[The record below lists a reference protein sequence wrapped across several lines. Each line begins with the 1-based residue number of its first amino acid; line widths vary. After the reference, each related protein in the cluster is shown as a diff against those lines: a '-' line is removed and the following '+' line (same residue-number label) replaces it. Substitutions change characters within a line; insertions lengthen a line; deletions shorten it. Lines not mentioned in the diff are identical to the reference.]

1 MVVLDYVK
9 GNGSQIHNK
18 DVLEG
23 LTTFEKALCENL
35 TRIEIIG
42 KRGRLVPVILTDS
55 MKASMDVLM
64 EKREKAS
71 ISSDNPYF
79 FARTNNLSISH
90 MRGCDSLRK
99 LTEEVPLK
107 HPKLIRSVRL
117 RKHIA
122 MMTQLVNLKDHELDT
137 VAKFMGHDIRTHRE
151 HYRLP
156 NGTLQVAKV
165 AKLLISLNEG
175 KGIPKDEELNSDT
188 ITFDEM
194 EESSDD
200 EETAPSEKG
209 NIVLEYLPLYQARVT
224 LTPN

>member
-1 MVVLDYVK
+1 
-9 GNGSQIHNK
+9 
-18 DVLEG
+18 
-23 LTTFEKALCENL
+23 
-35 TRIEIIG
+35 
-42 KRGRLVPVILTDS
+42 
-55 MKASMDVLM
+55 
-64 EKREKAS
+64 
-71 ISSDNPYF
+71 
-79 FARTNNLSISH
+79 
-90 MRGCDSLRK
+90 
-99 LTEEVPLK
+99 
-107 HPKLIRSVRL
+107 
-117 RKHIA
+117 

-137 VAKFMGHDIRTHRE
+137 VAQFMGHDIRTHRE

>member
-1 MVVLDYVK
+1 
-9 GNGSQIHNK
+9 
-18 DVLEG
+18 
-23 LTTFEKALCENL
+23 
-35 TRIEIIG
+35 
-42 KRGRLVPVILTDS
+42 
-55 MKASMDVLM
+55 
-64 EKREKAS
+64 
-71 ISSDNPYF
+71 
-79 FARTNNLSISH
+79 
-90 MRGCDSLRK
+90 MRGSDSLRK

-107 HPKLIRSVRL
+107 HPQLIRSTRL

-137 VAKFMGHDIRTHRE
+137 VAQFMGHDIRTHRE

-165 AKLLISLNEG
+165 AKLLVSLNEG

-200 EETAPSEKG
+200 EKTAPSETG
-209 NIVLEYLPLYQARVT
+209 NNMFLFLFLFFFVKFLFREKSYCPKQ
-224 LTPN
+224 